1 MQKFKS
7 VEELVNQ
14 LKPEKP
20 VYCIRKNSIK
30 YAVKFFLNKFPG
42 KILYAVKTNPH
53 PEVIKTIIESGV
65 KQFDVASIE
74 EIKNIRTFSN
84 TAKCSFMHTVK
95 SRESIKE
102 AYFNY
107 GVKTFSL
114 DTKDELIKIIE
125 STNNAKDLELFV
137 RVAVSNEHA
146 EIDLSKKF
154 GALTSE
160 AIGLLRLVK
169 QHAKKIGLSF
179 HVGSQCMHPISY
191 SKGINEIGN
200 IIKKTKI
207 IPDYINVGG
216 GFPTIYPDLIPQS
229 LDNYF
234 NEINKSLENLKLE
247 KLPEII
253 CEPGRAI
260 VAESGST
267 IVRVA
272 VSNEHAEIDLS
283 KKFGALTSEA
293 IGLLRLVKQHA
304 KKVGLSFHVG
314 SQCMHPISYSKGISE
329 IGNIIKKTKII
340 PDYIN
345 VGGGFPTIYPDLIP
359 QSLDNYFNEINKSL
373 ENLKLE
379 KLPEIICEPGR
390 AIVAESGS
398 TVVRVNLRKKQKL
411 YINDG
416 TYGTLFDAGTPNIV
430 FPSRMIKENSNK
442 IISKK
447 LTAFDFFGPTCDS
460 MDYMKGPFLL
470 PNNIKENDY
479 VELGQLGA
487 YGLTFRTQFNGYYSN
502 EIYEVEDNPIM
513 TMYDKDINKANMVA

>member
-7 VEELVNQ
+7 VEQIINQ

-20 VYCIRKNSIK
+20 IYCIRKNSIRS
-30 YAVKFFLNKFPG
+30 AVKYFNKNFPG

-53 PEVIKTIIESGV
+53 PAVIQAIMDSGV
-65 KQFDVASIE
+65 EQFDVASIE
-74 EIKNIRTFSN
+74 EIKSIRNFSQ
-84 TAKCSFMHTVK
+84 TAKCSYMHTVK

-114 DTKDELIKIIE
+114 DTKDELIKIIQ

-154 GALTSE
+154 GASNSE
-160 AIGLLRLVK
+160 ATGLLRLVK

-191 SKGINEIGN
+191 SKSINEIGN

-207 IPDYINVGG
+207 LPNYINLGG

-229 LDNYF
+229 MESYF
-234 NEINKSLENLKLE
+234 NEIKKSLENLKLE

-253 CEPGRAI
+253 CEPGRAL

-267 IVRVA
+267 I
-272 VSNEHAEIDLS
+272 
-283 KKFGALTSEA
+283 
-293 IGLLRLVKQHA
+293 
-304 KKVGLSFHVG
+304 
-314 SQCMHPISYSKGISE
+314 
-329 IGNIIKKTKII
+329 
-340 PDYIN
+340 
-345 VGGGFPTIYPDLIP
+345 
-359 QSLDNYFNEINKSL
+359 
-373 ENLKLE
+373 
-379 KLPEIICEPGR
+379 
-390 AIVAESGS
+390 
-398 TVVRVNLRKKQKL
+398 VRVNLRKKQKL

-430 FPSRMIKENSNK
+430 FPSKMIKENSNK

-479 VELGQLGA
+479 IELGQLGA
-487 YGLTFRTQFNGYYSN
+487 YGLTFRTQFNGYYSD
-502 EIYEVEDNPIM
+502 EIFEVEDKPIM
-513 TMYDKDINKANMVA
+513 TMYDKDINKATLVA

>member
-7 VEELVNQ
+7 VEELINQ
-14 LKPEKP
+14 LKPDKP
-20 VYCIRKNSIK
+20 VYCIRKDSILS
-30 YAVKFFLNKFPG
+30 ASKFFQKKFPG

-53 PEVIKTIIESGV
+53 PTVIKTLIKSGID
-65 KQFDVASIE
+65 QFDVASID
-74 EIKNIRTFSN
+74 EIKAVRKFSQS
-84 TAKCSFMHTVK
+84 TKCSFMHTVK
-95 SRESIKE
+95 SRESISE
-102 AYFNY
+102 AYFKY

-114 DTKDELIKIIE
+114 DTKDELIKIIK
-125 STNNAKDLELFV
+125 STSNAKDLELFV
-137 RVAVSNEHA
+137 RVSVSNEHA

-154 GALTSE
+154 GALNSE
-160 AIGLLRLVK
+160 ATGLLRLVK

-191 SKGINEIGN
+191 AKGITEIGN

-234 NEINKSLENLKLE
+234 DEIKKGLKNLKLDN
-247 KLPEII
+247 LPEII
-253 CEPGRAI
+253 CEPGRAL

-267 IVRVA
+267 I
-272 VSNEHAEIDLS
+272 
-283 KKFGALTSEA
+283 
-293 IGLLRLVKQHA
+293 
-304 KKVGLSFHVG
+304 
-314 SQCMHPISYSKGISE
+314 
-329 IGNIIKKTKII
+329 
-340 PDYIN
+340 
-345 VGGGFPTIYPDLIP
+345 
-359 QSLDNYFNEINKSL
+359 
-373 ENLKLE
+373 
-379 KLPEIICEPGR
+379 
-390 AIVAESGS
+390 
-398 TVVRVNLRKKQKL
+398 VRVNLRKKQKL

-430 FPSRMIKENSNK
+430 FPSKMIKDYSNK

-479 VELGQLGA
+479 IELGQLGS

-513 TMYDKDINKANMVA
+513 SLYNKDTNKATLVA